1 MANIAEKELLNF
13 KPLKEEELL
22 IRLENA
28 REQEKRGEV
37 FDAKTVLE
45 TMKAKYR
52 L

>member
-28 REQEKRGEV
+28 REQENRGEV
-37 FDAKTVLE
+37 LDAKTVIE
-45 TMKAKYR
+45 TMKAKYK